1 MKVELNKN
9 FLLTSRKSRRKGG
22 TAFAAEFGFCALE
35 CHWTYD
41 WSSSQLPEESCFDYK
56 TLSLA
61 QVEGRHRGPPGSVCL
76 LCGSRFP
83 GKVKVILL
91 LQTIVEIWLL
101 QNFFEIL
108 LLQIIVEIWL
118 LQSFVEA
125 RIYSPVCVCLPS
137 NWQTLTSPSRD
148 SFAT

>member
-1 MKVELNKN
+1 MLWSVTEPNNKEISIACREFFN
-9 FLLTSRKSRRKGG
+9 F
-22 TAFAAEFGFCALE
+22 
-35 CHWTYD
+35 
-41 WSSSQLPEESCFDYK
+41 K

>member
-1 MKVELNKN
+1 MKVEVKKKTFYSQVESLVEKGEQRSPLSLGSVLWGVTEPNNKEISIACREFFN
-9 FLLTSRKSRRKGG
+9 F
-22 TAFAAEFGFCALE
+22 
-35 CHWTYD
+35 
-41 WSSSQLPEESCFDYK
+41 K

-101 QNFFEIL
+101 QI
-108 LLQIIVEIWL
+108 
-118 LQSFVEA
+118 FVEA
-125 RIYSPVCVCLPS
+125 RIYSPVCECLPS

>member
-1 MKVELNKN
+1 MSLNLTVKRDLNCLGRVVFN
-9 FLLTSRKSRRKGG
+9 F
-22 TAFAAEFGFCALE
+22 
-35 CHWTYD
+35 
-41 WSSSQLPEESCFDYK
+41 K

-61 QVEGRHRGPPGSVCL
+61 QVEGRYKGPPGSVCL

-83 GKVKVILL
+83 GKVKVILM
-91 LQTIVEIWLL
+91 LQIVVEIWLL
-101 QNFFEIL
+101 QIIFEIWLLQIFVEIL

-118 LQSFVEA
+118 LQISVEA

-137 NWQTLTSPSRD
+137 DWQTLTSPSRD